1 MLTTNQTPIDKAP
14 EKVPE
19 NLWNEYTLFG
29 RIPISKWYFDERSV
43 PKATEW
49 NDIDE
54 NLKEGVNIF
63 KKSTY
68 GTTTQTVID
77 AISRYKDHFKGK
89 NGAVIGSQNP
99 WAEIFSL
106 RAGAASILTMEYQEI
121 KIKSEKAISWIHPFE
136 VGKNWTRFDRFF
148 DFIISFSSLEHSGLG
163 RYGDPLDPW
172 GDLREMAKVR
182 CLLKD
187 NGVIIL
193 GFPVGEG
200 NFC

>member
-99 WAEIFSL
+99 WRSRLNLKKRSAGFIHLKWERIGQDSTEDTVIHSIHGEI
-106 RAGAASILTMEYQEI
+106 
-121 KIKSEKAISWIHPFE
+121 
-136 VGKNWTRFDRFF
+136 
-148 DFIISFSSLEHSGLG
+148 
-163 RYGDPLDPW
+163 
-172 GDLREMAKVR
+172 
-182 CLLKD
+182 
-187 NGVIIL
+187 
-193 GFPVGEG
+193 
-200 NFC
+200 